1 MRLDKFLKISRL
13 IKRRTIAKEVADQGR
28 IEVNGQVAKSSTK
41 VKIGDELLIRY
52 GNRTLTVEV
61 QELLDSTKKSD
72 AALMYR
78 IIKEE
83 RNESP
88 AYFD

>member
-41 VKIGDELLIRY
+41 VNIGDQLVIRY
-52 GNRTLTVEV
+52 GNRILTVEI
-61 QELLDSTKKSD
+61 EALFDSTKKSD
-72 AALMYR
+72 AELMYR
-78 IIKEE
+78 IINEE
-83 RNESP
+83 RIES
-88 AYFD
+88 